1 MRKYFYILITL
12 LAVLSIGFVACKNKP
27 TAVSDFID
35 EANEVTG
42 GTDFTP
48 TGTMKI
54 AQPTGGATYGFSFS
68 AYAGNFFWS
77 VKEYYKSGN
86 SGEKF
91 RYSLEIKKLASG
103 STIAEVKG
111 YNNKGKAFTKQYTG
125 VNRTKDN
132 QGYKFAFG
140 YGGNNIRFDS
150 DNQHALLTADKLNLK
165 LAVSNSN

>member
-12 LAVLSIGFVACKNKP
+12 LADLSIGFVGCKNKP
-27 TAVSDFID
+27 TAVADFLD

-42 GTDFTP
+42 GTNFTP
-48 TGTMKI
+48 KGTMKI

-91 RYSLEIKKLASG
+91 RYSLEIKKSDNN

-111 YNNKGKAFTKQYTG
+111 YSEGKAFTKSYTG
-125 VNRTKDN
+125 GNWRTGN
-132 QGYKFAFG
+132 KFPFG
-140 YGGNNIRFDS
+140 YNNGFLQFDS
-150 DNQHALLTADKLNLK
+150 INDSNKYAYLTADGLKNIK
-165 LAVSNSN
+165 LALSNNN

>member
-12 LAVLSIGFVACKNKP
+12 LAVLSIGFVGCKNKP

-42 GTDFTP
+42 GADLTP
-48 TGTMKI
+48 IGEIK
-54 AQPTGGATYGFSFS
+54 GYDSYNFVN
-68 AYAGNFFWS
+68 YAGNFFWS
-77 VKEYYKSGN
+77 VKEYYKSGS

-91 RYSLEIKKLASG
+91 RYSLEIKKSG
-103 STIAEVKG
+103 VSTIAELKG
-111 YNNKGKAFTKQYTG
+111 YSEGKAFTKQYTG
-125 VNRTKDN
+125 GNKTKDN

-140 YGGNNIRFDS
+140 YGGNNIRFNS
-150 DNQHALLTADKLNLK
+150 DKKHALLTADKLNLK

>member
-12 LAVLSIGFVACKNKP
+12 LAVLSIGFVGCKNKP

-35 EANEVTG
+35 EADEVTG
-42 GTDFTP
+42 GTDLTP
-48 TGTMKI
+48 KGTMKI
-54 AQPTGGATYGFSFS
+54 AQPTGGAAYGFSFS

-77 VKEYYKSGN
+77 VKEYYKSGS

-91 RYSLEIKKLASG
+91 RYSLEIKKSG
-103 STIAEVKG
+103 VSTIAELKG
-111 YNNKGKAFTKQYTG
+111 YSEGKAFTKQYTG
-125 VNRTKDN
+125 GNKTKDN

-140 YGGNNIRFDS
+140 YGGNNIRFNS
-150 DNQHALLTADKLNLK
+150 DKKHALLTADKLNLK

>member
-12 LAVLSIGFVACKNKP
+12 LAVLSIGFVGCKNKP
-27 TAVSDFID
+27 TAVAD

-91 RYSLEIKKLASG
+91 RYSLEIKKLGSG

-111 YNNKGKAFTKQYTG
+111 YNNKGEAFTKSYTG
-125 VNRTKDN
+125 GNWTAGN
-132 QGYKFAFG
+132 KFPFG
-140 YGGNNIRFDS
+140 YNNGFLQFDS
-150 DNQHALLTADKLNLK
+150 TNTSNKHAYLTAGGLNNLK
-165 LAVSNSN
+165 LALSNSN